1 MTDDLAAA
9 FAGSCRGIVVAAA
22 GCGKTELIAQA
33 VAKYANGRQLVLTH
47 THAGVRALRDRLRR
61 LGADPGTFRVD
72 TIAGFALRYASAFP
86 RISNCQVTRPKTEE
100 DYLQVYDA
108 CARALSNRHVR
119 DTVCN
124 TYTGT
129 YIDEYQDCTIRH
141 HAIVKAL
148 ADFLPCRA
156 VGDPMQGI
164 FDFADDPLADWNQDV
179 LGYFVCLGELTTPFR
194 WTKTNPALGEWL
206 GGVRD
211 KLVSGCSIDLDGYW
225 KQLPD
230 TRTRIAAQVAE
241 CKRALSL
248 KDGAVVVIRK
258 WDKQMFAIGKMLKGT
273 FACMEEVECRA
284 LAIVC
289 GRLDEAIPGQRPAI
303 LLDFARQ
310 CMTSVPAAFKTLENC
325 LIAGKAPSPKFL
337 AAYPGLCRSLAYSA
351 STETPAAI
359 ISVLSEI
366 AMLRDVSFHRKE
378 LYFELR
384 NVGINFDPDL
394 DESLQATAWRIR
406 ESTRRA
412 GRRLPRLLISRT
424 VLIKGLEFEH
434 ALIPDADD
442 FDNAKDF
449 YVAVTRASKTLCV
462 LSNKRYISRAKPNAA
477 NFYDV

>member
-86 RISNCQVTRPKTEE
+86 RISDCQVTRPKTEE

-119 DTVCN
+119 DTMCN

-129 YIDEYQDCTIRH
+129 YIDEYQDCTTRH

-164 FDFADDPLADWNQDV
+164 FDFAEDPLADWNQDV
-179 LGYFVCLGELTTPFR
+179 LGYFEYLGELTTPYR
-194 WTKTNPALGEWL
+194 WTKTNPALGKWL
-206 GGVRD
+206 SGVRD
-211 KLVSGCSIDLDGYW
+211 KLVSGGSIDLDGYW
-225 KQLPD
+225 KPLPD
-230 TRTRIAAQVAE
+230 TRTRVAAQVAE

-258 WDKQMFAIGKMLKGT
+258 WDTQMFAIGKMLKGT
-273 FACMEEVECRA
+273 YGCMEEVECRA
-284 LAIVC
+284 LATVC
-289 GRLDEAIPGQRPAI
+289 GRLDGAAPGQRPAI

-310 CMTSVPAAFKTLENC
+310 CMTIVPVVLKTLEKR
-325 LIAGKAPSPKFL
+325 LIAGKAPSTKI
-337 AAYPGLCRSLAYSA
+337 AGAYPELCRSLVN
-351 STETPAAI
+351 STSIETPSAI
-359 ISVLSEI
+359 IPVLNEI
-366 AMLRDVSFHRKE
+366 AALEGVKFHRKE
-378 LYFELR
+378 LYSELCKVAA
-384 NVGINFDPDL
+384 NYDPDL
-394 DESLQATAWRIR
+394 DESLQSTAWRIR
-406 ESTRRA
+406 ESARRE

-434 ALIPDADD
+434 TLIPDAND
-442 FDNAKDF
+442 FDSAKDL
-449 YVAVTRASKTLCV
+449 YVAVTRASRTLCV
-462 LSNKRYISRAKPNAA
+462 LSNKRVISRPKPSAA
-477 NFYDV
+477 NLYGV